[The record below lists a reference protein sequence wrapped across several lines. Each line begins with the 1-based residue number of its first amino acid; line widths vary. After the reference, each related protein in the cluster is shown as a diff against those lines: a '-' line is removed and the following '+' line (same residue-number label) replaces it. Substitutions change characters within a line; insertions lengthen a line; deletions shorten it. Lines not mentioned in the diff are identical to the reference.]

1 MTARRLLLLALVA
14 LAAGCG
20 ASPGV
25 RDEGNAQ
32 VHIVVPDVSAPMQT
46 VDVYLLQYGHLA
58 VVHRRVRGGRSLA
71 RAALAALLAGPVDG
85 ETAQRMASAVPD
97 RTNVADLRISPAGD
111 ATVELIGSGLAD
123 LVQTQDLTYGP
134 SARQRQ
140 LLLEQVVYTL
150 TQFSVIAYV
159 DVTMNGSP
167 VPLVGFAR
175 GQPLTR
181 EIFGSLGPRRPD
193 TACTAELPPHVQHPE
208 GQLRLARPR
217 ADGAVTSGVLEF
229 AGESSIVAGAV
240 VVRLLQDG
248 HVLGG
253 IEAEQAQ
260 YNVHTQAGIRPCAG
274 FSGSFEVPWGVS
286 GPATLR
292 VEVTPGAAGVEP
304 IVVERPVVIG
314 AG

>member
-1 MTARRLLLLALVA
+1 MSRRVVILVLSCLL
-14 LAAGCG
+14 AGCG
-20 ASPGV
+20 ASAGV

-32 VHIVVPDVSAPMQT
+32 LQIALPDASAPMQN
-46 VDVYLLQYGHLA
+46 VDVYLLQYGHLTA
-58 VVHRRVRGGRSLA
+58 VHRRVRGGRSLA
-71 RAALAALLAGPVDG
+71 RAALNALLGGPAGAEG
-85 ETAQRMASAVPD
+85 GQRMASAIPET
-97 RTNVADLRISPAGD
+97 TNLADLRISPTGD

-150 TQFSVIAYV
+150 TQFATISYV

-181 EIFGSLGPRRPD
+181 EIFGSLAPRRPD
-193 TACTAELPPHVQHPE
+193 TACSPELPPHGQRPD
-208 GQLRLARPR
+208 GQLRLVRPKTD
-217 ADGAVTSGVLEF
+217 AAVAGGILEF
-229 AGESSIVAGAV
+229 AGESSIAAGSL
-240 VVRLLQDG
+240 VVRLVQDG

-253 IEAEQAQ
+253 VEAEQAQ
-260 YNVHTQAGIRPCAG
+260 YNVHTQGGVRPCAG

-292 VEVTPGAAGVEP
+292 LEVAPGAAGAKP
-304 IVVERPVVIG
+304 TVVERHVIVT
-314 AG
+314 AP